1 VIVEPTRR
9 SGAGS
14 IYPVQIQLRP
24 NPAAANKPGVVTAAF
39 AAVPKPALD
48 LYQQGMQLAAAG
60 KLREAIDKLKSAVS
74 LYPEFVIALNEMSGL
89 YINLGELDPA
99 SEVLSTALKFEPD
112 NPTLRLNYGYVL
124 LLRERFVDSER
135 ELRRAEELKDD
146 SVMAHLYHGRVLI
159 RLRNFDEA
167 EKELRRTLSLG
178 GSSSVMAYRYL
189 GALYSERRETSKAIE
204 ALENYLKHAPNAKD
218 SEQVK
223 GIIRQLREQPTSKN
237 D

>member
-1 VIVEPTRR
+1 
-9 SGAGS
+9 
-14 IYPVQIQLRP
+14 
-24 NPAAANKPGVVTAAF
+24 
-39 AAVPKPALD
+39 
-48 LYQQGMQLAAAG
+48 M
-60 KLREAIDKLKSAVS
+60 
-74 LYPEFVIALNEMSGL
+74 
-89 YINLGELDPA
+89 
-99 SEVLSTALKFEPD
+99 
-112 NPTLRLNYGYVL
+112 
-124 LLRERFVDSER
+124 DSER

-189 GALYSERRETSKAIE
+189 GALYSEKRETSKAIE